1 MKRYFKTL
9 ASIALLVIVLTSC
22 ATLMPGVVGNAR
34 YADALSTYNDMVD
47 SFKFYYVQADDPT
60 KIELNK
66 TVRPA
71 LLQYS
76 YALDMWKA
84 SSNDALREDTVIALQ
99 RQAIRL
105 MLDAGILKVKEGN

>member
-9 ASIALLVIVLTSC
+9 APLVLLVIFFTGC
-22 ATLMPGVVGNAR
+22 ATLMPGVVGNAK
-34 YADALSTYNDMVD
+34 YADALSTYNDLVV
-47 SFKFYYVQADDPT
+47 SFKYYYVASDDAT

-66 TVRPA
+66 TIRPA

-84 SSNDALREDTVIALQ
+84 SPNDMLREDTVIALQ

-105 MLDAGILKVKEGN
+105 MLDTGVIKVKEGS

>member
-1 MKRYFKTL
+1 MKFRKL
-9 ASIALLVIVLTSC
+9 APILLLVILFTGC
-22 ATLMPGVVGNAR
+22 ATLMPGVVGNAK
-34 YADALSTYNDMVD
+34 YADALSTYNDLVD
-47 SFKFYYVQADDPT
+47 SFKFYYVAADDAT
-60 KIELNK
+60 KVELNK

-84 SSNDALREDTVIALQ
+84 SQNDVLREDTVIALQ

-105 MLDAGILKVKEGN
+105 MVEQGILKVKEGK

>member
-1 MKRYFKTL
+1 MKFRKL
-9 ASIALLVIVLTSC
+9 APLVLLVILFTGC
-22 ATLMPGVVGNAR
+22 ATLMPGVVGNAK

-76 YALDMWKA
+76 YSLDMWKA

-105 MLDAGILKVKEGN
+105 MIDAGILKVKEGN

>member
-9 ASIALLVIVLTSC
+9 ALVVGLVILFTGC
-22 ATLMPGVVGNAR
+22 ATLMPGVVGNAK
-34 YADALSTYNDMVD
+34 YADALSTYNDLVV
-47 SFKFYYVQADDPT
+47 SFKHYYFASDDAT
-60 KIELNK
+60 KIKLNK

-84 SSNDALREDTVIALQ
+84 SQNDTLREDSVIALQ
-99 RQAIRL
+99 RRAIQL
-105 MLDAGILKVKEGN
+105 MLDAGVIKLKEGQ